1 MLSDVIIYV
10 VGDYDEN
17 EVLLSVVL
25 NSLNDCINYF
35 TKDKTSK
42 TTLLDNYEN
51 VMLCID
57 EMIDE
62 GIIITLES
70 KTIIARATMQDTD
83 SI

>member
-17 EVLLSVVL
+17 EVLLSEVL
-25 NSLNDCINYF
+25 NTLNDCINYF
-35 TKDKTSK
+35 TKDKTST

>member
-17 EVLLSVVL
+17 KVLLSEVL
-25 NSLNDCINYF
+25 NTLNDCINYF
-35 TKDKTSK
+35 TKDKTSS
-42 TTLLDNYEN
+42 TTLLDSFEN

>member
-1 MLSDVIIYV
+1 MLNDIIIYV
-10 VGDYDEN
+10 IGDYDEN
-17 EVLLSVVL
+17 EVLLSEVL
-25 NSLNDCINYF
+25 NTLNDCINYF
-35 TKDKTSK
+35 TKNKTSK

-51 VMLCID
+51 IILCID

-70 KTIIARATMQDTD
+70 KTIIPRATMQDTD

>member
-1 MLSDVIIYV
+1 MPEMILICLCFIT
-10 VGDYDEN
+10 G
-17 EVLLSVVL
+17 
-25 NSLNDCINYF
+25 INYF
-35 TKDKTSK
+35 IKDKTSSS
-42 TTLLDNYEN
+42 TLLDSFEY